1 MAPAVMRPAPAVAT
15 DTAVELLLTQLLEEV
30 RALRA
35 DMRER
40 RPAPSLSRS
49 DRAVLARLLPAI
61 AGDRGSEPFDFTS
74 RDLRAKPGLR
84 VVLRGLSVKQI
95 GRLLS
100 RAEGVPIDGYIV
112 ERCGIEINVALWRVL
127 ASVSN
132 RLETGTAIARSGSIG
147 RGESDA

>member
-1 MAPAVMRPAPAVAT
+1 MTRTPDTIVSLLRELVDLQRQILAALEQRQRPVAS
-15 DTAVELLLTQLLEEV
+15 LT
-30 RALRA
+30 RA
-35 DMRER
+35 
-40 RPAPSLSRS
+40 

-74 RDLRAKPGLR
+74 RDLRATPGLR

-112 ERCGIEINVALWRVL
+112 ERCGVEINVTLWRVL

-132 RLETGTAIARSGSIG
+132 RLETGTAIARSGSIEG
-147 RGESDA
+147 GEPDV